1 MKVAVSSSGKDLKAI
16 LDPRFGRCPYFIVA
30 NPDDMSFDVF
40 ENQAGDRSS
49 GAGIEAAQL
58 VADKGAAAVITGRV
72 GPKAAQALAA
82 AGIDVFR
89 EASVTVE
96 TALERFNQ
104 NRLEPGQSTGAERPP
119 NTGYGTGSGGGR
131 GMGGGGRGMGGGGR
145 GMGGGGRGMGG
156 GGRGMGGGGRGMGG
170 GGGSR
175 R

>member
-1 MKVAVSSSGKDLKAI
+1 MKVAISSDGKDLKAM

-30 NPDDMSFDVF
+30 DPEDMSFDVL
-40 ENQAGDRSS
+40 ENGGTDRSS

-58 VADKGAAAVITGRV
+58 VADKGVTAVITGRV

-82 AGIDVFR
+82 AGIEVFR
-89 EASVTVE
+89 EEPVSVE
-96 TALERFNQ
+96 AALERFRQ
-104 NRLEPGQSTGAERPP
+104 GRRELEKRPVAESPP
-119 NTGYGTGSGGGR
+119 DRGYGTGS
-131 GMGGGGRGMGGGGR
+131 GGRGMGGGGR

-170 GGGSR
+170 GGGFR